1 MKKKCFVK
9 RIFCVFAACFLF
21 ASSLCAISW
30 SGVIDDNT
38 KISTSEFLEFSLFQ
52 SNGVYFSV
60 NSNLG
65 DSGLRLSSECSY
77 KYKTSIPFSSI
88 KIHLRLQML

>member
-1 MKKKCFVK
+1 MKKNCFVK
-9 RIFCVFAACFLF
+9 RIFCVVAACFLF

-60 NSNLG
+60 ILV
-65 DSGLRLSSECSY
+65 
-77 KYKTSIPFSSI
+77 IPDYACHQNVHINTKQAF
-88 KIHLRLQML
+88 HFHQ